1 MAEALYRLGRFCA
14 RRAWLVIVAW
24 LIILGLAA
32 TGFLLGRGTLSSV
45 VSIPGTETARVT
57 DELAA
62 RLPAASGGTGT
73 VVFHTDDG
81 SALTDDQRAAISALL
96 VDVAEVPGVRAV
108 TDPFATEQQV
118 ADATAELASGRA
130 QLEAARAELE
140 QGAEELSRAASQV
153 RGSRVL
159 AQAGDVGPEIMAQL
173 DAAQAEIDAQRQT
186 LDDGRRELAAQER
199 RLEAGADLLELSA
212 PIRTVS
218 QDESAALGVALFTE
232 EQLEVT
238 PETKEEVNA
247 LLAGADIPGVGV
259 EASADLTSG
268 VPEVLGV
275 GEIIGLLVAGLALQ
289 IMLGTALAA
298 AVPIVGALVGVA
310 VSVLAALAFSS
321 SIEMTSFTPV
331 LGLMIGL
338 AVGIDYALFIV
349 NRHRHQLREGVAMD
363 ESIGLAN
370 GTSGNAVVFAG
381 ATVLVALL
389 ALNVSGIGF
398 LGLMGTV
405 AALSVFTAV
414 LVAITLTPALLRLL
428 GSRVLPKKLR
438 GTPEPIDLVREP
450 MTDRGAILRVVGA
463 TLVLL
468 VIAIPAMSMRL
479 GLPDGSSEAQDS
491 QAYRAFSITAEK
503 FGQGVNGPLLVV
515 ADSPE
520 PITEDDLVLEQARIA
535 TQLSWTRGVV
545 AVAPIGISEDRRL
558 LAFQV
563 LPDGGPNS
571 ESTAD
576 VVNNLRNRSP
586 LYDDVTL
593 GVAGA
598 ASGNIDIS
606 STLAD
611 ALPRYLALVV
621 GISLLIMLAVFRS
634 IWVPIMATVG
644 FVMSLFAAFGG
655 VVAVFQWGWL
665 GGLFGVHDPGPVLS
679 FLPTFLVGVLFGLAM
694 DYQLF
699 LVTGMREAYIHGVPA
714 RIAVR
719 RGFNAARVV
728 VTVAAIIMISVFAG
742 FVTSEVNVIRVMGFG
757 LALGIALDAFLV
769 RLVLIPGLMHLAG
782 ERAWW
787 LPDWLD
793 RILPNVDVEGASLE
807 RTHPH
812 PTHWDLEAASAGTRD
827 EPGTPA
833 RE

>member
-1 MAEALYRLGRFCA
+1 MAEALYRLGRFSA
-14 RRAWLVIVAW
+14 RRAWLVIIAW
-24 LIILGLAA
+24 LVILGLAV
-32 TGFLLGRGTLSSV
+32 TGFLLGRGTLSST

-57 DELAA
+57 DELAS

-73 VVFHTDDG
+73 VVFHTEDG
-81 SALTDDQRAAISALL
+81 APLNDDQRAQISALL
-96 VDVAEVPGVRAV
+96 DDIAQVEGVTTV
-108 TDPFATEQQV
+108 VDPFQTEQQV
-118 ADATAELASGRA
+118 ADGATALEDGRA
-130 QLEAARAELE
+130 QLTSARADLE
-140 QGAEELSRAASQV
+140 QGAQQLEQAAGQV
-153 RGSRVL
+153 HDSRVL
-159 AQAGDVGPEIMAQL
+159 AEAGNVGPEVLAQL
-173 DAAQAEIDAQRQT
+173 DAAQAEIDAQRQA
-186 LDDGRRELAAQER
+186 LNEGRRELAAQEAK
-199 RLEAGADLLELSA
+199 LEAGAQLADLAA
-212 PIRTVS
+212 PIRTIS
-218 QDESAALGVALFTE
+218 EDGSAALGVVQFTA

-238 PETKEEVNA
+238 PQTKEEVNA
-247 LLAGADIPGVGV
+247 LLAGADIPGVGI

-268 VPEVLGV
+268 VPEVIGG
-275 GEIIGLLVAGLALQ
+275 GEIIGLVVAGLALQ

-298 AVPIVGALVGVA
+298 AVPIVGALVGVG
-310 VSVLAALAFSS
+310 VSVMIALAFSS

-363 ESIGLAN
+363 ESIGLAA
-370 GTSGNAVVFAG
+370 GTAGNAVVFAG
-381 ATVLVALL
+381 STVLVALL

-414 LVAITLTPALLRLL
+414 LVAITLTPALLKLL
-428 GSRVLPKKLR
+428 GERVLPKRLR

-450 MTDRGAILRVVGA
+450 MSNRGAILRVVGA

-479 GLPDGSSEAQDS
+479 GLPDGSSEAEDS
-491 QAYRAFSITAEK
+491 QAYRAFSITEEK
-503 FGQGVNGPLLVV
+503 FGGGVNGPLLVV
-515 ADSPE
+515 ADLPE
-520 PITEDDLVLEQARIA
+520 PLSDDQLTLEQARIA
-535 TQLSWTRGVV
+535 TLLARTPDVV
-545 AVAPIGISEDRRL
+545 AVAPIGLSDDRQL

-563 LPDGGPNS
+563 LPAEGPNS
-571 ESTAD
+571 ESTTD
-576 VVNNLRNRSP
+576 VVNTLRNRSP
-586 LYDDVTL
+586 LYDDVRL

-621 GISLLIMLAVFRS
+621 GTSLLIMLAVFRS
-634 IWVPIMATVG
+634 IWVPIMATLG
-644 FVMSLFAAFGG
+644 FVMSLFAAFGA

-665 GGLFGVHDPGPVLS
+665 GGIFGVHDPGPVLS
-679 FLPTFLVGVLFGLAM
+679 FLPTFMVGVLFGLAM

-719 RGFNAARVV
+719 RGFNAARLVV
-728 VTVAAIIMISVFAG
+728 AVAAIIMISVFAG
-742 FVTSEVNVIRVMGFG
+742 FITSDVNVVRVMGFG

-769 RLVLIPGLMHLAG
+769 RLLLIPGLMHLAG

-787 LPDWLD
+787 LPGWLD

-807 RTHPH
+807 RSHPH
-812 PTHWDLEAASAGTRD
+812 PTHWDLESGAPDPSEGDR
-827 EPGTPA
+827 TPV
-833 RE
+833 

>member
-24 LIILGLAA
+24 LVITGLAA
-32 TGFLLGRGTLSSV
+32 TGFLLGRGTLSST

-57 DELAA
+57 EELAT
-62 RLPAASGGTGT
+62 RLPAASGGMGT

-81 SALTDDQRAAISALL
+81 APLDAEQREQISALL
-96 VDVAEVPGVRAV
+96 QDVTEVEGVRAV
-108 TDPFATEQQV
+108 TDPFQTEKQV
-118 ADATAELASGRA
+118 ADAAAELDAGRA
-130 QLEAARAELE
+130 QLEAGRAELE
-140 QGAEELSRAASQV
+140 QGAGQLDQAAEQV

-159 AQAGDVGPEIMAQL
+159 AEAGDVGPEVIAQL
-173 DAAQAEIDAQRQT
+173 DAAQAEIDAQRT
-186 LDDGRRELAAQER
+186 ALNDGRRELAAQEAK
-199 RLEAGADLLELSA
+199 LQAGADLLALSA
-212 PIRTVS
+212 PIRQVS
-218 QDESAALGVALFTE
+218 QDESAALGVVLFTD

-238 PETKEEVNA
+238 PQTKEEVNA

-259 EASADLTSG
+259 EASVDLTSG
-268 VPEVLGV
+268 VPEVIGA

-298 AVPIVGALVGVA
+298 AVPIAGALVGVA
-310 VSVLAALAFSS
+310 VSVMLALAFSS
-321 SIEMTSFTPV
+321 SVEMTSFTPV

-349 NRHRHQLREGVAMD
+349 NRHRHQLREGVVME
-363 ESIGLAN
+363 ESIGLAA
-370 GTSGNAVVFAG
+370 GTAGNAVVFAG
-381 ATVLVALL
+381 STVLVALL

-405 AALSVFTAV
+405 AALSVLTAV
-414 LVAITLTPALLRLL
+414 LVSITLTPALLRLL
-428 GSRVLPKKLR
+428 GERVLPKRLR

-479 GLPDGSSEAQDS
+479 GLPDGSSEPEES

-503 FGQGVNGPLLVV
+503 FGGGVNGPLLVV
-515 ADSPE
+515 ADLPE
-520 PITEDDLVLEQARIA
+520 PVTDDQLTLEQARIA
-535 TQLSWTRGVV
+535 TALARTPDVV
-545 AVAPIGISEDRRL
+545 AVAPIGVSDDREL

-563 LPDGGPNS
+563 LPAEGPNS
-571 ESTAD
+571 ESTTD
-576 VVNNLRNRSP
+576 VVNTLRNRSP

-634 IWVPIMATVG
+634 VLVPIMATVG

-665 GGLFGVHDPGPVLS
+665 GGIFGVHDPGPVLS
-679 FLPTFLVGVLFGLAM
+679 FLPTFLIGVLFGLAM

-714 RIAVR
+714 QVAVR

-728 VTVAAIIMISVFAG
+728 VAVAAIIMISVFAG
-742 FVTSEVNVIRVMGFG
+742 FITSEVNVIRAMGFG
-757 LALGIALDAFLV
+757 LALGIALDAFIV
-769 RLVLIPGLMHLAG
+769 RLLLIPGLMHLAG

-793 RILPNVDVEGASLE
+793 RLLPNVDVEGASLE

-812 PTHWDLEAASAGTRD
+812 PTHWDLEAAAAGAADRAGASAGR
-827 EPGTPA
+827 
-833 RE
+833 